1 MNERIDGCQRAALDA
16 LKAIT
21 ASPALAGGPTETT
34 IYSDADTTKAFVGL
48 NLSFGAGGMTPEGVL
63 GVATG
68 ETDTSNDFT
77 GASAALHFGL
87 GDFGLRSVRIT
98 GLAGDPD
105 TQGELGLGYS
115 FAGRSVFGVLGVNTN
130 YFRAGTDLGLDGAFS
145 PYFGVQ
151 SLDGFD
157 ERGTRMEAV
166 NGNDGGGSDGG
177 GEFILPEPPVR

>member
-1 MNERIDGCQRAALDA
+1 MLKSSLAALGLAA
-16 LKAIT
+16 LT
-21 ASPALAGGPTETT
+21 ASPALAGGPSTPPPTDIMSPPST
-34 IYSDADTTKAFVGL
+34 GPIYSDADTTKAFVGL

-105 TQGELGLGYS
+105 TQGEIGLGYS
-115 FAGRSVFGVLGVNTN
+115 FADRGIFGVGGINTQ
-130 YFRAGTDLGLDGAFS
+130 YFRAGADLGFDGSLS

-157 ERGTRMEAV
+157 ERDEEIV
-166 NGNDGGGSDGG
+166 
-177 GEFILPEPPVR
+177 EFQ

>member
-1 MNERIDGCQRAALDA
+1 MIRKTVAAGCVAAMVA
-16 LKAIT
+16 A
-21 ASPALAGGPTETT
+21 PAFAGRPMQTVFTDSDET
-34 IYSDADTTKAFVGL
+34 KGFVGL
-48 NLSFGAGGMTPEGVL
+48 NLSFGAGGMTPEAVIGIA
-63 GVATG
+63 GG

-77 GASAALHFGL
+77 GASGTVHFGL
-87 GDFGLRSVRIT
+87 PDFALRSVKIT

-130 YFRAGTDLGLDGAFS
+130 YFRAGTDLGLDGALS

-157 ERGTRMEAV
+157 ERGTRMEEV
-166 NGNDGGGSDGG
+166 
-177 GEFILPEPPVR
+177 PERIIPITSPENNELR

>member
-1 MNERIDGCQRAALDA
+1 MIRKTVAAGCVAAMVA
-16 LKAIT
+16 G
-21 ASPALAGGPTETT
+21 PAFAGRPMQTVFTDSDET
-34 IYSDADTTKAFVGL
+34 KGFVGL
-48 NLSFGAGGMTPEGVL
+48 NLSFGAGGMTPEAVIGIA
-63 GVATG
+63 GG

-77 GASAALHFGL
+77 GASGTVHFGL
-87 GDFGLRSVRIT
+87 PDFALRSVKIT

-157 ERGTRMEAV
+157 ERGTRMEV
-166 NGNDGGGSDGG
+166 IDGGNDRR
-177 GEFILPEPPVR
+177 EITAE